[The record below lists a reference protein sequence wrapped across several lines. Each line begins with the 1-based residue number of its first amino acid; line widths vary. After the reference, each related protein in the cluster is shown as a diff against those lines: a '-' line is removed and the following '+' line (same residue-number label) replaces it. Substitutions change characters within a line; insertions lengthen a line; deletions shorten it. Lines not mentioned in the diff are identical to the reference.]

1 MNKNI
6 GKYPNISELIVSD
19 NTRILSLSDI
29 HGDIGPFKVAIALT
43 AITLVMIL
51 DLVTTKQAG
60 HQTRI

>member
-29 HGDIGPFKVAIALT
+29 HGDIHSLIIAFRDCGEVISKENF
-43 AITLVMIL
+43 ITWINSL
-51 DLVTTKQAG
+51 
-60 HQTRI
+60 